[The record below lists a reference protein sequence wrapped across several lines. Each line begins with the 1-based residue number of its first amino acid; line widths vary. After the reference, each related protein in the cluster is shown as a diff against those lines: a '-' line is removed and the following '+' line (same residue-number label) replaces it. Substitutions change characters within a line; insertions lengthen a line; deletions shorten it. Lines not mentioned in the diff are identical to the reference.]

1 MLEPRSEVRGGYLP
15 ARLPVSSLTPSGS
28 APSSQERPPPPIT
41 FDEDA
46 ASDPAAATPCCHR
59 RCGLLPSPSL
69 RRRLCPSIP
78 ASVPS
83 TPPFKQA
90 ASPRVPKNGG
100 ASGSSSFAAVRC
112 FAQTLCLPRGKESEN
127 KQAMTYFPSCAR
139 AVAENY
145 LPISLPSRFHTTMPV
160 SSMQFPQCPSP

>member
-1 MLEPRSEVRGGYLP
+1 MNLGQTEVRGGYLP
-15 ARLPVSSLTPSGS
+15 ARLPVSSLTPSG
-28 APSSQERPPPPIT
+28 AEPSSQDRPPPPIV
-41 FDEDA
+41 FGEDA

-59 RCGLLPSPSL
+59 RCGLPPSL

-78 ASVPS
+78 ASVPG

-112 FAQTLCLPRGKESEN
+112 FAQTLCLPRGKKSES

-139 AVAENY
+139 DVAENC
-145 LPISLPSRFHTTMPV
+145 LQITLPSWFHTTMPV